1 MMAGMHDV
9 TASDV
14 LADDRQ
20 VSGEWLPPATAASR
34 LGVSERTLWR
44 LVKAGRYHR
53 RVVDRKA
60 TILVPLPDMGA
71 TPGEPSLPD
80 TMLATPSGSVSGVT
94 DTAVL
99 AIVDELR
106 RQAEASLAL
115 IAQQAETIG
124 QLRADLAAA
133 ESRLLALAAP
143 QSPPEAPGATIAPD
157 LTTDAP
163 APWWRR
169 WLGAVYG

>member
-1 MMAGMHDV
+1 MQDV
-9 TASDV
+9 TDGEI

-20 VSGEWLPPATAASR
+20 VSGEWLLPATAASR

-60 TILVPLPDMGA
+60 MILVPLPDTGA
-71 TPGEPSLPD
+71 TPGEPPVPD
-80 TMLATPSGSVSGVT
+80 TTIAPLSGSMSGVT

-99 AIVDELR
+99 AIVDELK
-106 RQAEASLAL
+106 RQAEASLVL

-124 QLRADLAAA
+124 ELRAENRALLARTEVHSA
-133 ESRLLALAAP
+133 ESSREPPAARWRAWGAGALMVL
-143 QSPPEAPGATIAPD
+143 TIVALVVLMGWP
-157 LTTDAP
+157 
-163 APWWRR
+163 R
-169 WLGAVYG
+169 